1 MVTDQ
6 NIYRIDWASRL
17 PSLCM
22 ALLHMC
28 STNIFRS
35 YNNDICVEFW
45 RKKIRCLNGSTFI
58 KAEDL
63 IILAQMVITEHS
75 AANSFALSPS
85 WQWTP
90 CLPMLKL
97 NGYGARIHG
106 RSSKKQ
112 SNCFSPTLVFHKDS
126 IDSHHVIAPCCDKMP
141 GSFVPA
147 RVPVCGF

>member
-45 RKKIRCLNGSTFI
+45 RKKNPLPQWLCFHQGRRPHYFGSNG
-58 KAEDL
+58 D
-63 IILAQMVITEHS
+63 HW
-75 AANSFALSPS
+75 ANSFALSPS

-90 CLPMLKL
+90 CLPVLKL

-147 RVPVCGF
+147 RVPVCGFWAA